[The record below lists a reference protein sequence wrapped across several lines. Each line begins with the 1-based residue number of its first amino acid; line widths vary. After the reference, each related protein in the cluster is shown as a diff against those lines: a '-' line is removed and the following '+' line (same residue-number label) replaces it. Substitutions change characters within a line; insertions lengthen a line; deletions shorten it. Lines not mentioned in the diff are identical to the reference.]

1 MYIDLL
7 FIINYLFDLL
17 ILQTINVTLK
27 RNINFKRLLLGSL
40 VGSLSI
46 IILFININILIFKL
60 FLSFIIII
68 VSFGYKDHIYFF
80 KNILYFYFISILLGG
95 FIYYLKVEFNINSI
109 IKLLLGPIIIYIF
122 LSNNKDIKRINSFYY
137 NVSFKYNNKIYNYN
151 AYLDSGNTLTSP
163 YSNKPVIILYA
174 KNFKINNPL
183 FIPYHTVNYNG
194 LLKSFKTDIYIN
206 NKLYKN
212 IIIALSNNK
221 INIDGVNI
229 LLNKD
234 IF

>member
-68 VSFGYKDHIYFF
+68 VSFGYKDHIYFL

-109 IKLLLGPIIIYIF
+109 IAIF
-122 LSNNKDIKRINSFYY
+122 S
-137 NVSFKYNNKIYNYN
+137 
-151 AYLDSGNTLTSP
+151 AT
-163 YSNKPVIILYA
+163 
-174 KNFKINNPL
+174 
-183 FIPYHTVNYNG
+183 
-194 LLKSFKTDIYIN
+194 
-206 NKLYKN
+206 
-212 IIIALSNNK
+212 
-221 INIDGVNI
+221 
-229 LLNKD
+229 
-234 IF
+234 